1 MIWRISRE
9 WHPTI
14 INEKVSKVGRLENG
28 LVYLIRIFDQEG
40 TWTVEMS
47 NLSIH
52 SQETK
57 HSYIFSKS
65 FDIDQ
70 VISESEHMYSNFIFG
85 MRN

>member
-1 MIWRISRE
+1 MNWKTARE
-9 WHPTI
+9 WHPKLF
-14 INEKVSKVGRLENG
+14 NEKMSKVGRLENG
-28 LVYLIRIFDQEG
+28 LMYLIRIFDQEA

-47 NLSIH
+47 NLSTR
-52 SQETK
+52 SQEAK

-70 VISESEHMYSNFIFG
+70 VISESEHMYNNFIFG